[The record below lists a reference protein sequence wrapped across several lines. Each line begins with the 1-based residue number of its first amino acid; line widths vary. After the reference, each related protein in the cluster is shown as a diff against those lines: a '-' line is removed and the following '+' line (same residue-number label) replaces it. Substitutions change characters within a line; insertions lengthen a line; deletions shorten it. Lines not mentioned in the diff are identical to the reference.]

1 MFDDN
6 ACVKCVV
13 DEKNVRSIVA
23 SEEKVKK
30 EKKAK
35 IKPPDKMKEC
45 NVCKHPCFVNDKN

>member
-1 MFDDN
+1 M
-6 ACVKCVV
+6 V

-45 NVCKHPCFVNDKN
+45 IVCKHPCFVNDKN